1 MDDEKIKMYF
11 FALECYE
18 LTKKKKDDFQFL
30 NCIEEKQR
38 PAYIITFMTQ
48 PIAPIVPTYPLNNS
62 TYPPTVVAYYTPAT
76 EVDETIPESRGEII
90 SELLLEGIKNAMTLA
105 SYIETSKVKPQTR
118 RTSEPSI
125 SGFDGKIHP
134 IFLQKLTH
142 MDFMSNTHFIRYWT
156 IKKGILKGKI
166 KATGYGETESYI
178 LQEIMTDHD
187 DYAVVIIGKD
197 SDTNKLFV
205 DIHSGRIPD
214 QMDDK
219 WVRRAILGYDVEYDE
234 YIKQLQTYDVI
245 SATRVRIQG
254 DLKMHIHA
262 TQSSDE
268 WAKRVILR
276 SYIDELIWYL
286 YRKHKGMKLLRK
298 YIMSPMPI
306 FLRYLIGQK
315 NYRYEGDLIDD
326 FIDNLIM
333 KYPNIVDKFI
343 ASKVR
348 NFKIYV
354 GRPPNPH
361 VVIIKNAIRVR
372 RLGNEEFITT
382 KTSKI
387 IVKHP
392 EHGVKEIQLPLVA
405 SVQFYI

>member
-1 MDDEKIKMYF
+1 MDEEKVKMYF

-30 NCIEEKQR
+30 NCIEERQR
-38 PAYIITFMTQ
+38 PAYIITFTTQ
-48 PIAPIVPTYPLNNS
+48 PIVPMYSLNNS
-62 TYPPTVVAYYTPAT
+62 TYPPTVVVYNTPAT

-90 SELLLEGIKNAMTLA
+90 SELLLDGIKNAMTLA
-105 SYIETSKVKPQTR
+105 SYIKTSKMKSRLKKKKQ
-118 RTSEPSI
+118 
-125 SGFDGKIHP
+125 FDGKIHP

-166 KATGYGETESYI
+166 KATSYGETESYI
-178 LQEIMTDHD
+178 LQEIRTDYD
-187 DYAVVIIGKD
+187 NYAVVVIGKD
-197 SDTNKLFV
+197 SETNKLFV
-205 DIHSGRIPD
+205 DIHSGRIPN
-214 QMDDK
+214 QLDDN

-245 SATRVRIQG
+245 SVTGERVRIQG
-254 DLKMHIHA
+254 DLKMRIYA

-268 WAKRVILR
+268 WAKRMILR

-286 YRKHKGMKLLRK
+286 YRKRKGVKLLRK
-298 YIMSPMPI
+298 YIMSPMPG

-315 NYRYEGDLIDD
+315 NYQYEIDLIDD
-326 FIDNLIM
+326 FIDNLLM

-361 VVIIKNAIRVR
+361 VVIIKNAIRVFGPEDER
-372 RLGNEEFITT
+372 FITT
-382 KTSKI
+382 KTSKV

-405 SVQFYI
+405 GVQFYI